1 MFQLPPPISSPL
13 QTFEHALY
21 STVVSAM
28 SALLDVQ
35 YMHFFMEADHMVLIV
50 IVVSN
55 LFKCGISKVRDKDGA
70 VMTALTSN
78 QCGLLLIPALCHMWV
93 EFDVGSHLARGF
105 FSVFSGFPPSTKT
118 NTGQIPIPP
127 VGNGPA

>member
-1 MFQLPPPISSPL
+1 
-13 QTFEHALY
+13 
-21 STVVSAM
+21 M

-50 IVVSN
+50 IVISN

-70 VMTALTSN
+70 VMTALTSH

-93 EFDVGSHLARGF
+93 EFDVGSRPCYEGF
-105 FSVFSGFPPSTKT
+105 SPSFPLVAQLFGS
-118 NTGQIPIPP
+118 
-127 VGNGPA
+127 

>member
-21 STVVSAM
+21 STVISAM

-50 IVVSN
+50 IVISN
-55 LFKCGISKVRDKDGA
+55 LFKCGISKVRDKDGT
-70 VMTALTSN
+70 VMTALTSH

-93 EFDVGSHLARGF
+93 EFDVGSRLAPRVLLHVLWC
-105 FSVFSGFPPSTKT
+105 SSLHKNQHWTNSKSTC
-118 NTGQIPIPP
+118 G
-127 VGNGPA
+127 